1 MSASEQTA
9 APIGVLP
16 KATREQAMDRFV
28 TQGNIRRFNRLLA
41 GTSDDQQRQ
50 LINRLLDEEMR
61 KLAVREPETDNL
73 SPDRYR

>member
-1 MSASEQTA
+1 
-9 APIGVLP
+9 
-16 KATREQAMDRFV
+16 MDRFV

-73 SPDRYR
+73 SPD